1 LSLARQF
8 GVALFMPRDER
19 TNLQKGC
26 IPTAMA
32 GEQSRA
38 DARES

>member
-8 GVALFMPRDER
+8 GVTLFMPKDER
-19 TNLQKGC
+19 INLQKGS

-32 GEQSRA
+32 
-38 DARES
+38 